1 MLFIVYGATLD
12 LGYETRE
19 IFRKKGFSII
29 SKYNHVRDDAKVD
42 KKNYENMADSNEW
55 FQKWYDDKVYISE
68 EELEMLDFTYG
79 LDGVC
84 VGFNQKQIV
93 DAVRGVTD
101 SLITLGASSL
111 GFIAEL
117 KAAYG
122 DYVTVI
128 HLFEDLLT
136 VEQSVVKYGVFSE
149 SEKVTR
155 VAANK
160 KMQKMYLDNKEIF
173 DEIVLYTGED
183 SVYDLKAL
191 DMQYEQIIE
200 KRGEIQ
206 KRLNNNKYVSLPYN
220 GADPYI
226 FVSYAHADREEVYKV
241 LYFLQRQTYRIWYDD
256 GITWGANWSKMLKDK
271 IANAECVMLFSS
283 EAAVNSEFVQ
293 DELLDAWTNG
303 KQIFNIQLDDARFIP
318 MFEKRLADNQRI
330 SIDSYQEKI
339 VSALPMCTRNDK
351 TEM

>member
-1 MLFIVYGATLD
+1 
-12 LGYETRE
+12 
-19 IFRKKGFSII
+19 
-29 SKYNHVRDDAKVD
+29 
-42 KKNYENMADSNEW
+42 
-55 FQKWYDDKVYISE
+55 
-68 EELEMLDFTYG
+68 MLDFTYG

-84 VGFNQKQIV
+84 VGFNQKWII

-111 GFIAEL
+111 GFIDEL

-128 HLFEDLLT
+128 HLFEDVLT

-191 DMQYEQIIE
+191 DKQYEQIIE
-200 KRGEIQ
+200 KRGEIH
-206 KRLNNNKYVSLPYN
+206 KRLNNNK
-220 GADPYI
+220 
-226 FVSYAHADREEVYKV
+226 F
-241 LYFLQRQTYRIWYDD
+241 
-256 GITWGANWSKMLKDK
+256 
-271 IANAECVMLFSS
+271 ANAECVMLFSS

-351 TEM
+351 TER

>member
-1 MLFIVYGATLD
+1 M
-12 LGYETRE
+12 
-19 IFRKKGFSII
+19 
-29 SKYNHVRDDAKVD
+29 
-42 KKNYENMADSNEW
+42 
-55 FQKWYDDKVYISE
+55 
-68 EELEMLDFTYG
+68 
-79 LDGVC
+79 
-84 VGFNQKQIV
+84 
-93 DAVRGVTD
+93 TD

-128 HLFEDLLT
+128 HLFEDVLT

-226 FVSYAHADREEVYKV
+226 FVSYAHADR
-241 LYFLQRQTYRIWYDD
+241 
-256 GITWGANWSKMLKDK
+256 
-271 IANAECVMLFSS
+271 
-283 EAAVNSEFVQ
+283 
-293 DELLDAWTNG
+293 
-303 KQIFNIQLDDARFIP
+303 
-318 MFEKRLADNQRI
+318 
-330 SIDSYQEKI
+330 
-339 VSALPMCTRNDK
+339 
-351 TEM
+351 

>member
-29 SKYNHVRDDAKVD
+29 SKYNYVRDDAKVD
-42 KKNYENMADSNEW
+42 KKNYENTADSNEW

-84 VGFNQKQIV
+84 VGFNQKWII

-128 HLFEDLLT
+128 HLFEDVLT

-191 DMQYEQIIE
+191 DKQYEQIIE

>member
-1 MLFIVYGATLD
+1 MERLSIWDMRRGKFS
-12 LGYETRE
+12 E
-19 IFRKKGFSII
+19 KNGFSII
-29 SKYNHVRDDAKVD
+29 SKYNYVRDDAKVD
-42 KKNYENMADSNEW
+42 KKNYENTADSNEW

-128 HLFEDLLT
+128 HLFEDVLT

-160 KMQKMYLDNKEIF
+160 EDAENTELSAERLDSLHGEFNRLKSEHTSLVEAKKDVDEKFASSVNRNQNPEIKHRKQRSGDFCNSKNESTQKD
-173 DEIVLYTGED
+173 DEITQ
-183 SVYDLKAL
+183 LK
-191 DMQYEQIIE
+191 EQI
-200 KRGEIQ
+200 
-206 KRLNNNKYVSLPYN
+206 
-220 GADPYI
+220 
-226 FVSYAHADREEVYKV
+226 
-241 LYFLQRQTYRIWYDD
+241 T
-256 GITWGANWSKMLKDK
+256 T
-271 IANAECVMLFSS
+271 
-283 EAAVNSEFVQ
+283 
-293 DELLDAWTNG
+293 
-303 KQIFNIQLDDARFIP
+303 
-318 MFEKRLADNQRI
+318 
-330 SIDSYQEKI
+330 
-339 VSALPMCTRNDK
+339 
-351 TEM
+351 